1 MFGEGNNPYPATP
14 QLPSLEQNH
23 SQCGGLWTVK
33 KRAQTMKVAIVDDS
47 LLIRRML
54 RELLMIIPGVE
65 ITGETGNAAAADS
78 MIRRAQPDVV
88 ILDINLPGGDG
99 IELLRRVKET
109 QPGLNVIM
117 FTSYC
122 SPEHRKRCQEAGA
135 SLFFDKTC
143 QISVLMDAIRR
154 MAETKQRSRVN
165 CPNS

>member
-1 MFGEGNNPYPATP
+1 M
-14 QLPSLEQNH
+14 
-23 SQCGGLWTVK
+23 
-33 KRAQTMKVAIVDDS
+33 AIVDDS

-54 RELLMIIPGVE
+54 REHLMTIPEVE
-65 ITGETGNAAAADS
+65 VVGEAGNATTAVP
-78 MIRRAQPDVV
+78 MIQQAQPDAV

-122 SPEHRKRCQEAGA
+122 SPEYRKRCQEAGA

-154 MAETKQRSRVN
+154 MAETNQRSRVN
-165 CPNS
+165 RPNS